1 MKRKQLKK
9 GIEQLTEEG
18 VVQVYFQPGQGDSV
32 PILGA
37 VGELQFEIF
46 KQRIE
51 TEYGIKIRMERMPYG
66 CARWIT
72 GDKAL
77 VDGFQLGLDMK
88 KLEDRHGNPVILFLN
103 EWGVNYVE
111 RKNPDLKF
119 LRTAPLKRK
128 EA

>member
-1 MKRKQLKK
+1 VTRLAQGKRIEYDGVPQFSPENFSTVSNLDPMKRKQLKK

-18 VVQVYFQPGQGDSV
+18 VVQVYFQPGQGDVV

-51 TEYGIKIRMERMPYG
+51 TEYGIKIRMERMSFG

-72 GDKAL
+72 
-77 VDGFQLGLDMK
+77 
-88 KLEDRHGNPVILFLN
+88 R
-103 EWGVNYVE
+103 
-111 RKNPDLKF
+111 
-119 LRTAPLKRK
+119 
-128 EA
+128 